1 MPVYSLDDDLN
12 TEHASHLFHL
22 WRLLGRIAVA
32 ALVAALA
39 ICTVLI
45 ARPAHV
51 DRDAERSS
59 SRDIVLC
66 LDVSGSALPYDRAV
80 IETYLELVSHFQGE
94 RIALS
99 IFNSTSRT
107 VFPLTDDYNLVSSQL
122 TKAADALRGVESQ
135 DDIDKMSDKD
145 YQKIADWLEGTQ
157 NRKNSTSLIGDGLV
171 SCAAMIPGFAYGDTS
186 GAARQRPASIVLAT
200 DNVASGTPTY
210 SLVQALDMAEASHI
224 SVDGLF
230 SGPRQSEGDA
240 TTTEMKRQIESRGG
254 TFLTQ
259 SGSSDINELVRQI
272 DSRRTSESRRSSQ
285 AALIDAG
292 MVDADAGRAACD
304 MDDTGMEVETMRP
317 MTFAPALGWIA
328 GGAIA
333 ALMLAFAVAV
343 VVVHVRRRRSSDET
357 LTACIRRVIM
367 FLLAAVMMLTPS
379 IVTTTT
385 SRAINA
391 TDVMVAVD
399 VTGSMA
405 VKDAEYGSSG
415 TISRLDA
422 AKRIVKGITSTYA
435 DSSFAALRFGASGT
449 LDVPLTPDSIAID
462 GWADT
467 LAVESTSTSAGSSL
481 DTPLDQLMLSLKSIR
496 DQHPDDIIVLY
507 VITDGEQTSD
517 TARRSYSALRRYLD
531 DSFTIG
537 VGSDAGGKIPM
548 ASDGTATGQQ
558 SDGQWVTDPT
568 TGKPGI
574 SKLDEATLESIAD
587 EMGGSY
593 LHVDASHTI
602 EQAVSAKASRQW
614 RLTQTVK
621 RRERTI
627 PVIWPFAVA
636 LGLLLAWEIGAWIA
650 MSRRML

>member
-1 MPVYSLDDDLN
+1 
-12 TEHASHLFHL
+12 
-22 WRLLGRIAVA
+22 
-32 ALVAALA
+32 
-39 ICTVLI
+39 
-45 ARPAHV
+45 
-51 DRDAERSS
+51 
-59 SRDIVLC
+59 
-66 LDVSGSALPYDRAV
+66 
-80 IETYLELVSHFQGE
+80 
-94 RIALS
+94 
-99 IFNSTSRT
+99 
-107 VFPLTDDYNLVSSQL
+107 
-122 TKAADALRGVESQ
+122 
-135 DDIDKMSDKD
+135 
-145 YQKIADWLEGTQ
+145 
-157 NRKNSTSLIGDGLV
+157 
-171 SCAAMIPGFAYGDTS
+171 
-186 GAARQRPASIVLAT
+186 
-200 DNVASGTPTY
+200 
-210 SLVQALDMAEASHI
+210 
-224 SVDGLF
+224 
-230 SGPRQSEGDA
+230 
-240 TTTEMKRQIESRGG
+240 
-254 TFLTQ
+254 
-259 SGSSDINELVRQI
+259 
-272 DSRRTSESRRSSQ
+272 
-285 AALIDAG
+285 
-292 MVDADAGRAACD
+292 
-304 MDDTGMEVETMRP
+304 
-317 MTFAPALGWIA
+317 
-328 GGAIA
+328 
-333 ALMLAFAVAV
+333 
-343 VVVHVRRRRSSDET
+343 
-357 LTACIRRVIM
+357 
-367 FLLAAVMMLTPS
+367 
-379 IVTTTT
+379 
-385 SRAINA
+385 
-391 TDVMVAVD
+391 
-399 VTGSMA
+399 MA

-627 PVIWPFAVA
+627 PVIWPFARGA
-636 LGLLLAWEIGAWIA
+636 GPAARLGD
-650 MSRRML
+650 RRMDRHVTEDAMKSRKSTNRAMKSNTVKKREANSREAKDRAVARTPLWSRILIGIVAMACLCAGIAGPARTSSLSPHSTMPPRN

>member
-1 MPVYSLDDDLN
+1 MTTNDMSIHWLWPYAAVAAGLVAAVLVAVIAIFRGRRRPPRDGMPVYSLDDDLN

-171 SCAAMIPGFAYGDTS
+171 SCA
-186 GAARQRPASIVLAT
+186 SIVLAT

-285 AALIDAG
+285 AALIDA
-292 MVDADAGRAACD
+292 
-304 MDDTGMEVETMRP
+304 P
-317 MTFAPALGWIA
+317 GWWT
-328 GGAIA
+328 
-333 ALMLAFAVAV
+333 LMLV
-343 VVVHVRRRRSSDET
+343 V
-357 LTACIRRVIM
+357 
-367 FLLAAVMMLTPS
+367 LLAIWM
-379 IVTTTT
+379 I
-385 SRAINA
+385 
-391 TDVMVAVD
+391 
-399 VTGSMA
+399 
-405 VKDAEYGSSG
+405 
-415 TISRLDA
+415 
-422 AKRIVKGITSTYA
+422 
-435 DSSFAALRFGASGT
+435 
-449 LDVPLTPDSIAID
+449 
-462 GWADT
+462 
-467 LAVESTSTSAGSSL
+467 LAW
-481 DTPLDQLMLSLKSIR
+481 R
-496 DQHPDDIIVLY
+496 
-507 VITDGEQTSD
+507 
-517 TARRSYSALRRYLD
+517 LRR
-531 DSFTIG
+531 
-537 VGSDAGGKIPM
+537 
-548 ASDGTATGQQ
+548 
-558 SDGQWVTDPT
+558 
-568 TGKPGI
+568 
-574 SKLDEATLESIAD
+574 
-587 EMGGSY
+587 
-593 LHVDASHTI
+593 
-602 EQAVSAKASRQW
+602 
-614 RLTQTVK
+614 
-621 RRERTI
+621 
-627 PVIWPFAVA
+627 
-636 LGLLLAWEIGAWIA
+636 
-650 MSRRML
+650 

>member
-1 MPVYSLDDDLN
+1 
-12 TEHASHLFHL
+12 
-22 WRLLGRIAVA
+22 
-32 ALVAALA
+32 
-39 ICTVLI
+39 
-45 ARPAHV
+45 
-51 DRDAERSS
+51 
-59 SRDIVLC
+59 
-66 LDVSGSALPYDRAV
+66 
-80 IETYLELVSHFQGE
+80 
-94 RIALS
+94 
-99 IFNSTSRT
+99 
-107 VFPLTDDYNLVSSQL
+107 
-122 TKAADALRGVESQ
+122 
-135 DDIDKMSDKD
+135 
-145 YQKIADWLEGTQ
+145 
-157 NRKNSTSLIGDGLV
+157 
-171 SCAAMIPGFAYGDTS
+171 
-186 GAARQRPASIVLAT
+186 
-200 DNVASGTPTY
+200 
-210 SLVQALDMAEASHI
+210 
-224 SVDGLF
+224 
-230 SGPRQSEGDA
+230 
-240 TTTEMKRQIESRGG
+240 
-254 TFLTQ
+254 
-259 SGSSDINELVRQI
+259 
-272 DSRRTSESRRSSQ
+272 
-285 AALIDAG
+285 
-292 MVDADAGRAACD
+292 
-304 MDDTGMEVETMRP
+304 MRP
-317 MTFAPALGWIA
+317 MTFAPSLGWIA

-391 TDVMVAVD
+391 TDVMAAVD

-449 LDVPLTPDSIAID
+449 LDVPLTQDSIAID

-496 DQHPDDIIVLY
+496 DQHPDDFIVLY

-548 ASDGTATGQQ
+548 DSDGTATGQQ

-621 RRERTI
+621 RREHTI

>member
-1 MPVYSLDDDLN
+1 
-12 TEHASHLFHL
+12 
-22 WRLLGRIAVA
+22 
-32 ALVAALA
+32 
-39 ICTVLI
+39 
-45 ARPAHV
+45 
-51 DRDAERSS
+51 
-59 SRDIVLC
+59 
-66 LDVSGSALPYDRAV
+66 
-80 IETYLELVSHFQGE
+80 
-94 RIALS
+94 
-99 IFNSTSRT
+99 
-107 VFPLTDDYNLVSSQL
+107 
-122 TKAADALRGVESQ
+122 
-135 DDIDKMSDKD
+135 
-145 YQKIADWLEGTQ
+145 
-157 NRKNSTSLIGDGLV
+157 
-171 SCAAMIPGFAYGDTS
+171 
-186 GAARQRPASIVLAT
+186 
-200 DNVASGTPTY
+200 
-210 SLVQALDMAEASHI
+210 
-224 SVDGLF
+224 
-230 SGPRQSEGDA
+230 
-240 TTTEMKRQIESRGG
+240 
-254 TFLTQ
+254 
-259 SGSSDINELVRQI
+259 
-272 DSRRTSESRRSSQ
+272 
-285 AALIDAG
+285 
-292 MVDADAGRAACD
+292 
-304 MDDTGMEVETMRP
+304 
-317 MTFAPALGWIA
+317 
-328 GGAIA
+328 
-333 ALMLAFAVAV
+333 
-343 VVVHVRRRRSSDET
+343 
-357 LTACIRRVIM
+357 M
-367 FLLAAVMMLTPS
+367 FLPAAVMMLTPS

-621 RRERTI
+621 RRAYDSRDM
-627 PVIWPFAVA
+627 AVRRGA
-636 LGLLLAWEIGAWIA
+636 GPAARLGD
-650 MSRRML
+650 RRMDRHVTRML

>member
-1 MPVYSLDDDLN
+1 MTTNDMSIHWLWPYAAVAAVLVAAVLVAVIAIFRGRRRPPRDGMPVYSLDDDLN

-45 ARPAHV
+45 ARPAHM

-80 IETYLELVSHFQGE
+80 IETYLELVSHFRGE

-99 IFNSTSRT
+99 IF
-107 VFPLTDDYNLVSSQL
+107 NLVSSQL

-210 SLVQALDMAEASHI
+210 SLAQALDMAEASHI

-240 TTTEMKRQIESRGG
+240 TTTEMKQQIESRGG

-285 AALIDAG
+285 AALIDA
-292 MVDADAGRAACD
+292 
-304 MDDTGMEVETMRP
+304 P
-317 MTFAPALGWIA
+317 GWWT
-328 GGAIA
+328 
-333 ALMLAFAVAV
+333 LMLV
-343 VVVHVRRRRSSDET
+343 V
-357 LTACIRRVIM
+357 
-367 FLLAAVMMLTPS
+367 LLAIWM
-379 IVTTTT
+379 I
-385 SRAINA
+385 
-391 TDVMVAVD
+391 
-399 VTGSMA
+399 
-405 VKDAEYGSSG
+405 
-415 TISRLDA
+415 
-422 AKRIVKGITSTYA
+422 
-435 DSSFAALRFGASGT
+435 
-449 LDVPLTPDSIAID
+449 
-462 GWADT
+462 
-467 LAVESTSTSAGSSL
+467 LAW
-481 DTPLDQLMLSLKSIR
+481 R
-496 DQHPDDIIVLY
+496 
-507 VITDGEQTSD
+507 
-517 TARRSYSALRRYLD
+517 LRR
-531 DSFTIG
+531 
-537 VGSDAGGKIPM
+537 
-548 ASDGTATGQQ
+548 
-558 SDGQWVTDPT
+558 
-568 TGKPGI
+568 
-574 SKLDEATLESIAD
+574 
-587 EMGGSY
+587 
-593 LHVDASHTI
+593 
-602 EQAVSAKASRQW
+602 
-614 RLTQTVK
+614 
-621 RRERTI
+621 
-627 PVIWPFAVA
+627 
-636 LGLLLAWEIGAWIA
+636 
-650 MSRRML
+650 